1 MAGRDLEDFR
11 RAFRS
16 GERVVGRVLSRPD
29 ARHALVDISGFELL
43 AATDTDPPPGARLT
57 FSIIRMHPVVVL
69 REIARDHADPN
80 AALPRRI
87 AGLLS
92 SLASARAAF
101 EPQLTGLRPPPAPSS
116 GQAVDLVDLKRRFL
130 SALCA
135 DETAFAAYRRLARLT
150 RELAALPGLSRL
162 GKYLYAPWYPPDA
175 VGHELLLGR
184 PGAGG
189 AREIHLAFRLNG
201 PNGPGEVRIKALFHG
216 EVARC
221 LVFAAA
227 PEGLDRH
234 MFLPETVRLGRKVVR
249 LLPMAAP
256 RPLGPSMPSLAQS
269 LLGSGAGSFTGVNLR
284 V

>member
-43 AATDTDPPPGARLT
+43 AATDTDPPLGSRLT
-57 FSIIRMHPVVVL
+57 FSITRMHPVVVL
-69 REIARDHADPN
+69 RELARDHNDPN
-80 AALPRRI
+80 ADLPRRI

-92 SLASARAAF
+92 SLAGARAAF
-101 EPQLTGLRPPPAPSS
+101 EPHLSGLRPPPAPSP
-116 GQAVDLVDLKRRFL
+116 GQAVDLADLKRRFL
-130 SALCA
+130 AALCA
-135 DETAFAAYRRLARLT
+135 DEPAFAAYRRLSRLT

-162 GKYLYAPWYPPDA
+162 GKYLYAPWYPPGA

-184 PGAGG
+184 PGTGG
-189 AREIHLAFRLNG
+189 AREIHLAFRLE
-201 PNGPGEVRIKALFHG
+201 GPGEVRVKALYHG
-216 EVARC
+216 DTARC

-227 PEGLDRH
+227 PERLDRH
-234 MFLPETVRLGRKVVR
+234 MFLPEAVRLGRKVIR

-256 RPLGPSMPSLAQS
+256 RPLGTPLPSLAQT
-269 LLGSGAGSFTGVNLR
+269 LLGNGTGSFTGVNLR